1 MLRTQEDNKIATD
14 FIKKFCDD
22 KLSFND
28 DFLGYVWIVAK
39 DIIFYNYSD
48 LISEYLKL
56 DCSLYPTEED
66 IQKVLKTK
74 RGIVFIAPYRLPE
87 KYKEFFIEIRANNL
101 YNVLTTQDYLANLNK
116 AKVLQDRLG
125 ISVIDSPYRL
135 SDVGGAERL
144 KSYVEQLKVAEEN
157 GFKPKGI
164 FLVGIPG
171 TGKTFFPTCLAGE
184 LKRPLIMLNLEALK
198 ESGEPINRLNEVFE
212 YLNSQNEKF
221 ILLIDEIEKMI
232 GKADDP
238 LTGRLMTILSAL
250 GDRGSEY
257 KDLQIMIFATAND
270 LNTIIDNQPAL
281 LRRGRFDE
289 LFFVNLPT
297 AESAKD
303 IFRIYVKK
311 FGLEILFDIFN
322 IDDLIAEV
330 EGKYRAFVNQS
341 NRFPYTPAEIESF
354 LKRLAFIR
362 LTKEEL
368 TRQDVFE
375 AIDLII
381 PIVKSA
387 EKSIN
392 RITAQKELFIEI

>member
-66 IQKVLKTK
+66 IQTVLKTK

-125 ISVIDSPYRL
+125 ISVIDSPYKL

-303 IFRIYVKK
+303 ILRIYVKK

-322 IDDLIAEV
+322 IEDLIAEM
-330 EGKYRAFVNQS
+330 ESKYRSFVNQS

>member
-66 IQKVLKTK
+66 IQRVLKNK
-74 RGIVFIAPYRLPE
+74 RGNVFIAPYRLPE